1 MCKKCVT
8 KWYNINEKD
17 KCGVDIIPML
27 KLKDMTEKLGV
38 TVKTLQK
45 WDNQGILKAYQT
57 PTNRRYY
64 TEEQYSQYI
73 GKPLRG

>member
-1 MCKKCVT
+1 MLTRK
-8 KWYNINEKD
+8 I

-27 KLKDMTEKLGV
+27 KPKDMAEKLGV

-45 WDNQGILKAYQT
+45 WDNQGILKAYRT

-64 TEEQYSQYI
+64 AEEQYLQSI
-73 GKPLRG
+73 GKPLGG